1 MTCLARALRDEE
13 KAEAEPRVLE
23 STGCRRDVRMERRE
37 LHPAV
42 R

>member
-23 STGCRRDVRMERRE
+23 STGCRGT
-37 LHPAV
+37 
-42 R
+42 